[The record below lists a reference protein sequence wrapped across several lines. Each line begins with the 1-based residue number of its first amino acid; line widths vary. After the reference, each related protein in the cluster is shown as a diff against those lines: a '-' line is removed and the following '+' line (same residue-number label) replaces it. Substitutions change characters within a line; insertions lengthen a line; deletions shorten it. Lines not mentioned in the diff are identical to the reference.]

1 MKLYKYNILMLNA
14 TAKRS
19 TIVASVLLT
28 MIQLRIDIRKI
39 LTWKYLLY
47 LKLVNYK
54 DALRRPYY
62 IQKKKN

>member
-1 MKLYKYNILMLNA
+1 
-14 TAKRS
+14 
-19 TIVASVLLT
+19 

-62 IQKKKN
+62 IKKKKINVTFEVTETHEVSCLVKY

>member
-1 MKLYKYNILMLNA
+1 MLKKLISHLINIY
-14 TAKRS
+14 
-19 TIVASVLLT
+19 LLT

-62 IQKKKN
+62 IQKKKKLM